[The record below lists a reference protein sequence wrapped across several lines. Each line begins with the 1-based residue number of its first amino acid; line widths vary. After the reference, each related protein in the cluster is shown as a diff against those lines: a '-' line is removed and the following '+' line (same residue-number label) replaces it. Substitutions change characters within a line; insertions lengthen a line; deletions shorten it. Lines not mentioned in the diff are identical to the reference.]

1 MRVLLAEDESSI
13 AELYKILL
21 HAKGHEII
29 HVTDGESCLEKY
41 KKDPEGF
48 GVVLLDYR
56 MPKVD
61 GLTVANEIHRLNPKQ
76 AMLIITA
83 YVDVMIG
90 EIMNKLENSVT
101 CIQKP
106 VDPDL
111 FGKMVETEAEMRQ
124 PKLSTD
130 A

>member
-21 HAKGHEII
+21 QSKGHEVI
-29 HVTDGESCLEKY
+29 HVADGESCLAEY
-41 KKDPEGF
+41 KKNLEGF

-56 MPKVD
+56 MPKMD
-61 GLTVANEIHRLNPKQ
+61 GLTVASEIHKLNPKQ

-83 YVDVMIG
+83 YLDVMIN

-101 CIQKP
+101 CLQKP

-111 FGKMVETEAEMRQ
+111 FGKMVETEAEMCRA
-124 PKLSTD
+124 KLDSVT
-130 A
+130 